1 MKRLGALFVFVVLAM
16 SVWGQGRD
24 QAQARKL
31 VEINSRWTQ
40 LSITTNPGS
49 RSEGVTSKLLFD
61 DEIMT
66 PWFDTI
72 VIGSTRFEFVSGSN
86 LWDFKGYDRI
96 AVDAQFESAL
106 DRIHSDDLERGWYL
120 GSVSDR
126 KTKTPDSWIWVSC
139 GDTEM
144 FLDPERIEEAVQ
156 VHQLSS
162 RSYDGGLMMELRP
175 E

>member
-1 MKRLGALFVFVVLAM
+1 M

-24 QAQARKL
+24 QVRKL

-40 LSITTNPGS
+40 LIITTNPGS

-61 DEIMT
+61 DETIT
-66 PWFDTI
+66 PWFDVI
-72 VIGSTRFEFVSGSN
+72 VIGSTRFEFVIGAN
-86 LWDFKGYDRI
+86 LWDFKGYDRM
-96 AVDAQFESAL
+96 VGDVRFESAL
-106 DRIHSDDLERGWYL
+106 DRIHSEDMERGWYP
-120 GSVSDR
+120 GSLIDR
-126 KTKTPDSWIWVSC
+126 KAGTPDSWIWVSR

-156 VHQLSS
+156 VHHLSI